1 MHDKTTKLPLIS
13 PKKTLSNLSRTFIR
27 NALITTGLSTIF
39 MANIASANVDKTPP
53 IKLYTFECGT
63 IKVSDMDVFSS
74 TGDYA
79 KQEKT
84 LSGSCFLIRHPK
96 GDLLWDT
103 GLSAD
108 LVGQKPIVNGV
119 FTLTMAKTLP
129 QQLAEIGLSPQDI
142 EYVSISH
149 SHFDHVGQLP
159 TFKSSTWLAQK
170 QEVTAM
176 FGSQKSRKE
185 FAALTTF
192 KPKQFSGD
200 LDVFNDGS
208 VVILD
213 TPGHTHGHTALQI
226 MLPKTGPVL
235 LSGDLY
241 HQATSRDLKRVPRF
255 NSDEPQTRVSM
266 TRFEKIANKL
276 GAKVIIQHEK
286 SHIDSLPKLPKYLQ

>member
-1 MHDKTTKLPLIS
+1 
-13 PKKTLSNLSRTFIR
+13 
-27 NALITTGLSTIF
+27 
-39 MANIASANVDKTPP
+39 
-53 IKLYTFECGT
+53 
-63 IKVSDMDVFSS
+63 MDVFSS

-79 KQEKT
+79 KQERT
-84 LSGSCFLIRHPK
+84 LSGSCFLVRHPK

-108 LVGQKPIVNGV
+108 LVGGKPLVNGV

-129 QQLAEIGLSPQDI
+129 QQLAEIGMTPQDV

-149 SHFDHVGQLP
+149 SHFDHVGQLS
-159 TFKSSTWLAQK
+159 TFKTSTWLAQER
-170 QEVTAM
+170 EVNQM
-176 FGSQKSRKE
+176 FASKESRKE

-192 KPKQFSGD
+192 KPKLFSGD
-200 LDVFNDGS
+200 LDVFGDGS

-213 TPGHTHGHTALQI
+213 TPGHTHGHTALQL

-266 TRFEKIANKL
+266 TRFEKIAKKL

-286 SHIDSLPKLPKYLQ
+286 AHIDSLPKLPKYLQ